1 MNSDTRLRP
10 IDATRGVAMMFVCL
24 SHFGEAYLR
33 PNEAWL
39 SLWWVY
45 HVTMIASPTF
55 MIVSGMMLGLLYRTH
70 RERFRD
76 IQVKLIDKGLFL
88 LTIGRLLILV
98 AHVPL
103 AGGLHAA
110 LRWGFI
116 TDAIGVNIIVGSLLI
131 PRVGPAGRIGLGA
144 GAFALSW
151 ATIFF
156 WHPQNL
162 GWSMLRAALA
172 GELSPSDPMVYAD
185 VFPLLPWFGL
195 FLCST
200 CLGERLADEAAT
212 HGRQAAK
219 LFLRLGVVCG
229 ALAVA
234 LRLGWA
240 LSKMWGLV
248 ADTSF
253 GWQHLFLPA
262 QKLPPSP
269 VYLLSYGGA
278 GMILTGSLFFA
289 ESWRPIDWFL
299 QLTSQMGQTS
309 LFVFIFQYFVYF
321 SFLVMAAPAYS
332 PLWPAY
338 FVGSLLVVVFVDQLW
353 YRKGLNRLLT
363 VVPLLS
369 PEWLLPPTK
378 GGPSPILD
386 SSGSR
391 ESRAAA

>member
-1 MNSDTRLRP
+1 
-10 IDATRGVAMMFVCL
+10 MMFVCL
-24 SHFGEAYLR
+24 SHFGDAYLQ
-33 PNEAWL
+33 PNNGWL

-45 HVTMIASPTF
+45 RVTMIASPTF
-55 MIVSGMMLGLLYRTH
+55 MILSGMMLGLLYRTH

-88 LTIGRLLILV
+88 LTVGRVLILV

-103 AGGLHAA
+103 AGDLHAA
-110 LRWGFI
+110 LQWGFI

-131 PRVGPAGRIGLGA
+131 PRIGSVGRIGLGA

-151 ATIFF
+151 AMIIF
-156 WHPQNL
+156 WHPHDL
-162 GWSMLRAALA
+162 VSSMLRAALA

-185 VFPLLPWFGL
+185 IFPLLPWFGL
-195 FLCST
+195 YLCST
-200 CLGERLADEAAT
+200 CLGERLADKAAT

-219 LFLRLGVVCG
+219 LFLRLGVLCG

-240 LSKMWGLV
+240 VSKRWGLV
-248 ADTSF
+248 SDSSF
-253 GWQHLFLPA
+253 GWQHLFQQG

-269 VYLLSYGGA
+269 AYLLFYGGA
-278 GMILTGSLFFA
+278 GLILTAGLFFA
-289 ESWRPIDWFL
+289 ESWQAIDWFL

-332 PLWPAY
+332 PIWPAY
-338 FVGSLLVVVFVDQLW
+338 FLVSLVVVVFVAQLW
-353 YRKGLNRLLT
+353 YRNGLNRFLT
-363 VVPLLS
+363 VAPVLS
-369 PEWLLPPTK
+369 AERLLPRTK
-378 GGPSPILD
+378 AGLGPILD
-386 SSGSR
+386 GARSR
-391 ESRAAA
+391 EGRAAA

>member
-1 MNSDTRLRP
+1 ML
-10 IDATRGVAMMFVCL
+10 FVCL

-33 PNEAWL
+33 PNEDWS

-55 MIVSGMMLGLLYRTH
+55 MIVSGMMLGLLYRTR

-88 LTIGRLLILV
+88 LTVGRLLILI

-103 AGGLHAA
+103 AGGVHAA

-131 PRVGPAGRIGLGA
+131 PRVGRVGRIWLGA

-151 ATIFF
+151 AMIVF
-156 WHPQNL
+156 WHPHDL
-162 GWSMLRAALA
+162 GLSLLRGALA
-172 GELSPSDPMVYAD
+172 GELSPSDEMVYAD

-195 FLCST
+195 YLCST
-200 CLGERLADEAAT
+200 CLGERLADKAAAT
-212 HGRQAAK
+212 GQQAAK
-219 LFLRLGVVCG
+219 LFLRLGVLCG
-229 ALAVA
+229 TLAVA

-240 LSKMWGLV
+240 FSKRWGLV
-248 ADTSF
+248 ADSRF
-253 GWQHLFLPA
+253 GWQHLFQPA

-269 VYLLSYGGA
+269 AYLLCYGGA
-278 GMILTGSLFFA
+278 GLILTGGLFFA
-289 ESWRPIDWFL
+289 ERWQPIDWFL

-309 LFVFIFQYFVYF
+309 LFVFIFQYYVYF

-332 PLWPAY
+332 QVWPVY
-338 FVGSLLVVVFVDQLW
+338 FGLSLLVVVFVDQLW
-353 YRKGLNRLLT
+353 YRQGLNRLLT
-363 VVPLLS
+363 VARVLS
-369 PEWLLPPTK
+369 PEWFVPRTE
-378 GGPSPILD
+378 GGPGPILD
-386 SSGSR
+386 GARSR
-391 ESRAAA
+391 EEHARA